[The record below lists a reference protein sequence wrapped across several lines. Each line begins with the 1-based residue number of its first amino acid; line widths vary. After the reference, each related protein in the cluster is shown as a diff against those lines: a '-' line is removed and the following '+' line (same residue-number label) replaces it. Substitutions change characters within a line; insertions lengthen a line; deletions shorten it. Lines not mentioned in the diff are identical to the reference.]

1 MLKEIEYALKILREG
16 QTMLYPTDT
25 IWGIGCDAT
34 NPKAIAKIYHLKQ
47 RTDQKNMLVLV
58 DRPEMITSYVKVIP
72 SIAWELMEASDEPLT
87 IIYPGAINLAPNL
100 INLDG
105 SIGIRVCNSK
115 FCQGLITSFRKPV
128 VSTSANISGQPHP
141 KIFSAIEKSIL
152 LGVDYVVNWE
162 QSNPNVKKPSPI
174 IKLGIN
180 NEVQIIRK

>member
-16 QTMLYPTDT
+16 KTILYPTDT

-34 NPKAIAKIYHLKQ
+34 NPKAIAKIYQLKQ
-47 RTDQKNMLVLV
+47 RTDQKSMLVLV
-58 DRPEMITSYVKVIP
+58 DRPEMITAYVKVIP

-100 INLDG
+100 INPDG

-115 FCQGLITSFRKPV
+115 FCQGLITRFRKPV

-152 LGVDYVVNWE
+152 LGVDYVVNLE
-162 QSNPNVKKPSPI
+162 QSNPDVKKPSPI